1 MSDTSDTSSMSET
14 PEVELPAAA
23 IDLLVSKVV
32 AKFTRGE
39 ISLDEAALRLL
50 GTGRYE
56 EKPEAVL
63 FLRDDVCP
71 RLEEQLR
78 GLEDEMAKLQLEA
91 DRIRGV
97 LGVGAPAI
105 FAHAVAPMTNS
116 SAHLSGKSKKEKAQ
130 PEKKR
135 KGAQSDHPSEN
146 HGESPSDNSGEAWTS
161 EAADTLDSAD
171 SEVSLLE
178 AGDDE
183 VAPT

>member
-1 MSDTSDTSSMSET
+1 MSDASDTLSMSDIS
-14 PEVELPAAA
+14 EVELPAAA

-32 AKFTRGE
+32 AKFTRGD

-56 EKPEAVL
+56 EKPEAVS

-78 GLEDEMAKLQLEA
+78 GLEDEIAKLQVEA

-105 FAHAVAPMTNS
+105 FAHAVAPMIGNGS
-116 SAHLSGKSKKEKAQ
+116 VHASGKSKKEKAQ
-130 PEKKR
+130 LERKR
-135 KGAQSDHPSEN
+135 KGAQSDN
-146 HGESPSDNSGEAWTS
+146 PSDNPGDNPGENQSDNPGDAWVTD
-161 EAADTLDSAD
+161 AAD